1 MPRWRGCNWAAVDS
15 NLFSGR
21 TGRRDDVE
29 RLCGKKEDMRV
40 VWSFF
45 LDLVFLGW
53 DGVDLGLEIE
63 DFLRATP
70 LE

>member
-15 NLFSGR
+15 NLFSGMI
-21 TGRRDDVE
+21 GKRDDVE
-29 RLCGKKEDMRV
+29 RLCGKNEDMRV
-40 VWSFF
+40 GWSFF

-63 DFLRATP
+63 DFLRAMP
-70 LE
+70 LK